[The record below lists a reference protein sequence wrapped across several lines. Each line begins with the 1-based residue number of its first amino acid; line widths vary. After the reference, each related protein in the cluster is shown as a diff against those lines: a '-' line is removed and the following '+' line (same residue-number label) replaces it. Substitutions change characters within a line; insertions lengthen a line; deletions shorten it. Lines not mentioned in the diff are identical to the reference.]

1 MLDQFPTRLER
12 QIDALMQLP
21 WRTSEKVWQRWTF
34 WILAIIPLVLLI
46 MIHNLIGGLL
56 DSAWRTS
63 PMLWQRSCF
72 WIMLVTLLL
81 GVFTILFLVLAI
93 WLPAK

>member
-1 MLDQFPTRLER
+1 
-12 QIDALMQLP
+12 
-21 WRTSEKVWQRWTF
+21 
-34 WILAIIPLVLLI
+34 